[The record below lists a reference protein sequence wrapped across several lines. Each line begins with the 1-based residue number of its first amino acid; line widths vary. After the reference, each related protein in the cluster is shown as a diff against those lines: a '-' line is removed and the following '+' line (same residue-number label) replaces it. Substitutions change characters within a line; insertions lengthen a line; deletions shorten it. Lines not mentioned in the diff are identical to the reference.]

1 MQLTLFTDYALRTLL
16 YLGSHPD
23 QVIPATAISE
33 AYGISAEHTV
43 KAAKWLTQH
52 GYVHAQRGKG
62 GGLKLARDPRSIV
75 LGALIRQTEHHLDL
89 LECFDPAR
97 DACPLS
103 PACKLKG
110 ALFRA
115 RTAFLEVLDQYTLA
129 DLLANAEALVQL
141 LPAHALRRKKR

>member
-23 QVIPATAISE
+23 QVVPATAISA

-43 KAAKWLTQH
+43 KAAKWLTQQ

-62 GGLKLARDPRSIV
+62 GGLRLAQDPKSIV
-75 LGALIRQTEHHLDL
+75 LGALIRKTEPHLDL

-97 DACPLS
+97 DSCPVS
-103 PACKLKG
+103 PACRLKG

-115 RTAFLEVLDQYTLA
+115 RAAFLEVLDQYTLA
-129 DLLANAEALVQL
+129 DLLVNADAFAQL
-141 LPAHALRRKKR
+141 LPAQALRRKNG